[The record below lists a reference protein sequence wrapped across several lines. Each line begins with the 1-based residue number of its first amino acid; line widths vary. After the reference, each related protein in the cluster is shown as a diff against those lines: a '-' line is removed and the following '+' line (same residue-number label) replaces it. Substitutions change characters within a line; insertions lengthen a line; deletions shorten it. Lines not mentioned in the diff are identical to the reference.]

1 LLEEIKDERE
11 DDRLDDEPSQRH
23 SSEVVLALTSDQ
35 GPVQESEES
44 ISVSSTTY
52 VRLTVQS

>member
-1 LLEEIKDERE
+1 MMYVRPTSMNTDL
-11 DDRLDDEPSQRH
+11 P
-23 SSEVVLALTSDQ
+23 LTSDQ